1 MDFLTILPTLIC
13 CGILY
18 AIAVVIY
25 RLFLHPLAGFP
36 GRKFA
41 ATTKWY
47 EFYYDIFKAP
57 GGQFAWEIDRMHDE
71 YGPIVRVNPDE
82 IHIKDPGFY
91 KVLYAGNPTHRD
103 KYPPAAGMSG
113 TTLGT
118 FGTIEHDIH
127 RKRRAANSYFFSLK
141 AIAEAEGL
149 IQERIQE
156 LCGVLHRSFVQ
167 NEVIELKLKF
177 IAYTTDT
184 VCQYVFAEPPSL
196 QKDPEKAKRWQRTIE
211 AVGRMTPLIK
221 QSPWL
226 ISAAKK
232 IPLPIIERLLPDL
245 ARLLSYQNHVRDQA
259 YTYVNSAQGE
269 KSQDTKSQYTLFDA
283 ICDSSLPSNEKSIE
297 RLTHEAFVVIV
308 AGGETTA
315 RSLAFAMYHIHA
327 NPKVL
332 QRLLEELTEAMPSTA
347 VPPSLKIL
355 EKLPYLTAIIKET
368 LRISAMVTS
377 RLPLVC
383 PEDLVYKQWV
393 IPRKTPVSM
402 TINSVLRDPSVFN
415 SPTEFQPE
423 RWIQH
428 GDQPNELDPYFV
440 AFGKGT
446 RMCQGMNFAYA
457 ELYLA
462 IAILVRRF
470 KFELFETIRERD
482 IEIARDYFLGEA
494 APESPGVRMKV
505 VGERPLGQ

>member
-1 MDFLTILPTLIC
+1 MDSLTILPMLVC

-18 AIAVVIY
+18 ALSVVIY
-25 RLFLHPLAGFP
+25 RLFFHPLAKFP

-41 ATTKWY
+41 AATKWY
-47 EFYYDIFKAP
+47 EFYYDILKGP
-57 GGQFAWEIDRMHDE
+57 GGQFAWEIDR
-71 YGPIVRVNPDE
+71 PIVRVNPDE

-113 TTLGT
+113 TSLGT
-118 FGTIEHDIH
+118 FGTIEHTVH
-127 RKRRAANSYFFSLK
+127 RKRRAANSYFFSQK

-149 IQERIQE
+149 LQERVQE
-156 LCGVLHRSFVQ
+156 LCDVLYKSYVR
-167 NEVIELKLKF
+167 EEAIELKLKF
-177 IAYTTDT
+177 LAFTTDT
-184 VCQYVFAEPPSL
+184 VCQL
-196 QKDPEKAKRWQRTIE
+196 QKDTEKAEQWQRTIE
-211 AVGRMTPLIK
+211 AVGRITPLIK

-226 ISAAKK
+226 ISAAAKV
-232 IPLPIIERLLPDL
+232 PFPIIERLLPDL
-245 ARLLSYQNHVRDQA
+245 GRLLGYQNFKYENVNLQVLQHVKEQA
-259 YTYVNSAQGE
+259 YAYINSAQDT
-269 KSQDTKSQYTLFDA
+269 KSRDSKSQYTLFDA
-283 ICDSSLPSNEKSIE
+283 IRDSSLPPNEKSID
-297 RLTHEAFVVIV
+297 RLAHEAFVVIV

-327 NPKVL
+327 NPRVL
-332 QRLLEELTEAMPSTA
+332 ERLLEELTTA
-347 VPPSLKIL
+347 IPNATTPPSMKSL
-355 EKLPYLTAIIKET
+355 EKLPYLSAVIKET

-383 PEDLVYKQWV
+383 PEDLVYNEW
-393 IPRKTPVSM
+393 TPTSM
-402 TINSVLRDPSVFN
+402 TINSVLRDPSIFS
-415 SPTEFQPE
+415 SPADFQPE

-428 GDQPNELDPYFV
+428 DNQPHELDAYFV

-446 RMCQGMNFAYA
+446 RMCQGMNFAWA

-470 KFELFETIRERD
+470 KFELFDTHRERD

-494 APESPGVRMKV
+494 APESPGVRMV
-505 VGERPLGQ
+505 ITGERP